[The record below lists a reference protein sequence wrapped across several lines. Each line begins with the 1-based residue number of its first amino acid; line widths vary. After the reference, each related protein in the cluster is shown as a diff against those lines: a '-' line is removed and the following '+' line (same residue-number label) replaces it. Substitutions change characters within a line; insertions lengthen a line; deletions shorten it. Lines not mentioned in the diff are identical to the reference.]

1 MIKKTVQRKIN
12 STSLEKIENSKL
24 SIQFSLDGFSFCIS
38 NEGNNEIVHFSE
50 INFSET
56 QPTPEK
62 LLLKIK
68 DIFNKDTFLQ
78 HDFTNVKVIHQNNL
92 STLVPNNY
100 FDETKLKNY
109 LDLNIKTLATDFIV
123 FDSLEKL
130 QAKNV
135 YIPYVNINNYLF
147 QNFGEFEFK
156 HHITVLIEKLLKEPT
171 FSDKRMYVN
180 VNSNTFDVIVLEEKK
195 LLLSNSFS
203 FSTKEDFIY
212 YILFIAEQLNLNT
225 EEFKLVFTGAI
236 NIESEIYKI
245 AYQYIRNVIFLESK
259 NPVFKELNHSKHS
272 NFILLG

>member
-38 NEGNNEIVHFSE
+38 NEGNNEIVYFSE

-56 QPTPEK
+56 LPTPEK

-68 DIFNKDTFLQ
+68 DLFKKDTFLQ
-78 HDFTNVKVIHQNNL
+78 HDFTNVQVIHQNNL

-147 QNFGEFEFK
+147 KNFGEFEFK
-156 HHITVLIEKLLKEPT
+156 HHITVLIEKLLKQPT
-171 FSDKRMYVN
+171 FLDKRMYVN

-236 NIESEIYKI
+236 NIESEIYKV

-259 NPVFKELNHSKHS
+259 NPVFKELNLSKHS